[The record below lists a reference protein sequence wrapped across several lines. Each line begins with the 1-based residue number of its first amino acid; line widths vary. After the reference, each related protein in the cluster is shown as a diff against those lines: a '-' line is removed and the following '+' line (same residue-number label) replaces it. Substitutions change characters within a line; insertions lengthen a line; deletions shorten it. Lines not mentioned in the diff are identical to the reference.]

1 MAEEVPVPVLR
12 RFLDGV
18 KDRADYPSHHPKPA
32 ATMNDGEIKD
42 LARKVL
48 KDRKGEAHGY
58 AALLI
63 AECKTE
69 NELPATIRTVLT
81 KIQNTLAPPTVQP
94 GGAQPEV
101 GGEQAAE
108 GPQPAAQ
115 AAPVAAPG
123 GEGA

>member
-1 MAEEVPVPVLR
+1 
-12 RFLDGV
+12 
-18 KDRADYPSHHPKPA
+18 
-32 ATMNDGEIKD
+32 MNDAAVKD

-69 NELPATIRTVLT
+69 NELPATIRTVLA
-81 KIQNTLAPPTVQP
+81 KIQDTLAPPAVQP

-108 GPQPAAQ
+108 AAEPAAQ
-115 AAPVAAPG
+115 AAPG
-123 GEGA
+123 GDGA